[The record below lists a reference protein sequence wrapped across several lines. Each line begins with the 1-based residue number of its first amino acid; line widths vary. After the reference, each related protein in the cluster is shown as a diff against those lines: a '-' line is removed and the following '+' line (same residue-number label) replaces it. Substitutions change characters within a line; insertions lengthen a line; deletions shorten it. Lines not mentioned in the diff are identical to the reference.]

1 MDCFSRLIATE
12 VGLVLNGSQPCEA
25 LRPVWRLCFPIG
37 PCWAPAI
44 QVADARLWTR

>member
-25 LRPVWRLCFPIG
+25 
-37 PCWAPAI
+37 PAI
-44 QVADARLWTR
+44 QVADARLWTS